1 MVGAYLIRIRFAKLL
16 THKRK
21 KKKTIATLSRGRNF
35 LKTRIIRIV
44 QRRALYRNRPAPL
57 PTCSRVNLIRG
68 FPSPAMFIF
77 SPPTKNQV
85 LSPSSRLKQNAAGHT
100 ILAEEMTENDFGNNF
115 LIPSVKKIETTTNKN
130 TKGTKI
136 IVPVFTS
143 PPHFQ
148 RIRFC
153 PTSITFLNLLVKH
166 FGNERAT
173 GKASGP
179 YFKNYPTM
187 IYFFNAIFNTSSM
200 SLTNLNLRSRLISR
214 GISSAMSFLLSSGK
228 TTIFSP
234 AR

>member
-1 MVGAYLIRIRFAKLL
+1 M
-16 THKRK
+16 
-21 KKKTIATLSRGRNF
+21 
-35 LKTRIIRIV
+35 V

-77 SPPTKNQV
+77 SSPTKNQV

-100 ILAEEMTENDFGNNF
+100 ILAEEMAENDFGNNF
-115 LIPSVKKIETTTNKN
+115 LIPSVKKIETTTSKN

-166 FGNERAT
+166 V
-173 GKASGP
+173 GP

-200 SLTNLNLRSRLISR
+200 SLTNLNFKSRRISR
-214 GISSAMSFLLSSGK
+214 GISSAISFLLSAGRI
-228 TTIFSP
+228 TTLSP